1 MIRTTL
7 PLFCASILV
16 AAVLS
21 TPGLL
26 SSQTRGASSNTDGC
40 YAVSWQLRLVPFPDT
55 IELTRT
61 PIQTPRMPFDS
72 TRLLMLTV
80 PQRPDSFG
88 RLLYWYP
95 KSDSL
100 RIVANDGYSPLIIGA
115 ERTSEGWAGQAYV
128 SYDVIVNGKAQE
140 SERVRVYGRRI
151 ACPSLR

>member
-1 MIRTTL
+1 MIRTT
-7 PLFCASILV
+7 PRVFCACILV

-21 TPGLL
+21 TPGLV
-26 SSQTRGASSNTDGC
+26 SSQTAGPSNNTDGC
-40 YAVSWQLRLVPFPDT
+40 YVVSWQLRLVPFPDT
-55 IELTRT
+55 IELTRS
-61 PIQTPRMPFDS
+61 PLQTPRMPFDS

-88 RLLYWYP
+88 RLLYWYA

-100 RIVANDGYSPLIIGA
+100 HIVANDGYSPLIIGA
-115 ERTSEGWAGQAYV
+115 KRNSEGWAGQAYV
-128 SYDVIVNGKAQE
+128 SYDVIVDGKAQE